1 MQRTARLFFLA
12 LISIVTPLQA
22 QSTETPCSFCGG
34 VVAASPQESAVP
46 SYLEVDA
53 SAIGD
58 VARQLAGLTPES
70 RGRLLLVV
78 RAAAL
83 EGDALGAADMLVT
96 NVVNELAAVGP
107 VAAAGLEIEAAD
119 PQIAAFALKRFSVAM
134 QGRGAARA
142 IIAPRMPLD
151 RLAALYD
158 AGAGSYFDEIVTGA
172 GDVVQTA
179 TWLAER
185 DPIKR
190 IVAIVEPRHPNVLYD
205 VASTFRDGAIRAYVS
220 IADERTVAAIA
231 AMNRELSG
239 DFAHDATSAIELL
252 RPDASKREEKALAFV
267 RGEDLRSVVVIP
279 GDATLPTIV
288 SLPSDDYMAPRRV
301 DASGARKIADV
312 GKKGGRYFIGLQ
324 ASSEPFVLTADR
336 PPIDADVS
344 KEAIDIVTDKG
355 ITVEEIIRNHQAY
368 WSFQHSILP
377 RYVAWN
383 ETKLRFTVGP
393 GEAIEATL
401 AGEHFFEKNGK
412 SDWVWRELLLNG
424 VRWKYGAIPELPL
437 IQPEKV
443 SQLPLDLH
451 LTNDYRYELVRSTP
465 LREFQTWEVRFEP
478 PPNAP
483 PELPLYRGTVW
494 IDARTWSRV
503 RIAMVQLNLS
513 GEILS
518 NEERLD
524 YEPLKAGENR
534 VLTSAE
540 AAMTDPKEL
549 RWLPLHIEAQQVLS
563 TAGRSTVVR
572 RATELSQLQI
582 DPADFEARH
591 TEATASNARM
601 VRDTE
606 KGLRYLEPTGDGTRR
621 VKEGYDTA
629 SLFMVGGV
637 HHDEGMEFPVMPL
650 GGIDYFNFDLW
661 GRGIQAN
668 VFFAGVIAAV
678 NATQPS
684 FLGTRTNVGFDFF
697 GIAVPFENTVTR
709 SGEDS
714 PGESIRTLPASLT
727 FRAGHPFLGFGKA
740 DISLGAGY
748 TSYQRHEDTASDFV
762 EPPNTFE
769 LRPGF
774 DVRYD
779 RWGYSVAAGFE
790 RGYRT
795 DWAPWGRAAEY
806 DEKQDTW
813 DRFSFS
819 AGRSFYL
826 PKFQRIGVEL
836 NYLDGRNLDR
846 FSKYELGYFGAQR
859 VRGIAS
865 GTVRAERAILGHL
878 SYGFVVSNALRLEA
892 FYDHALIDDD
902 AAGMSREPF
911 QGVGIAG
918 QTVGPWGTLL
928 RLDIGK
934 SIGPNSQDG
943 FVADI
948 LFLKLF
954 N

>member
-1 MQRTARLFFLA
+1 MA
-12 LISIVTPLQA
+12 IVTPPRAQA
-22 QSTETPCSFCGG
+22 AETPCSFSGG
-34 VVAASPQESAVP
+34 VIAAAPQESAVP
-46 SYLEVDA
+46 AYLEVDA

-58 VARQLAGLTPES
+58 VARQLAVLTPEG
-70 RGRLLLVV
+70 RGRILLIV

-83 EGDALGAADMLVT
+83 EGDALAAADTLVT
-96 NVVNELAAVGP
+96 TVVNELAAIGP
-107 VAAAGLEIEAAD
+107 VAAAGLELEGAD
-119 PQIAAFALKRFSVAM
+119 PQLAAFAMKRFSVAM
-134 QGRGAARA
+134 QGRGVARA
-142 IIAPRMPLD
+142 IAAPRMPFD
-151 RLAALYD
+151 RLATLYD

-172 GDVVQTA
+172 DDVVQTA
-179 TWLAER
+179 AWLAER
-185 DPIKR
+185 DPVKR
-190 IVAIVEPRHPNVLYD
+190 IVAIVEPKHPNVLYD
-205 VASTFRDGAIRAYVS
+205 VASAFRDGAIRAYVS

-239 DFAHDATSAIELL
+239 DFAPDATSAIELL

-288 SLPSDDYMAPRRV
+288 SLPSDDYMAPRRI
-301 DASGARKIADV
+301 DASGARKVADV

-336 PPIDADVS
+336 PPITADVS
-344 KEAIDIVTDKG
+344 KEAIDVVTDKG

-368 WSFQHSILP
+368 WSFQHATLP
-377 RYVAWN
+377 RYITRN
-383 ETKLRFTVGP
+383 ETKLRFTIGQ
-393 GEAIEATL
+393 GESLEATL
-401 AGEHFFEKNGK
+401 AGEQFFERNAK
-412 SDWVWRELLLNG
+412 SDWVWRDLLING
-424 VRWKYGAIPELPL
+424 VRWKYGSIPELPL

-465 LREFQTWEVRFEP
+465 LRGFQTWEVRFEP

-513 GEILS
+513 GEVLS

-524 YEPLKAGENR
+524 YEPLAPGENR
-534 VLTSAE
+534 VLT
-540 AAMTDPKEL
+540 AAGAAKVDPKQL
-549 RWLPLHIEAQQVLS
+549 LWLPLHIEAQQVLS
-563 TAGRSTVVR
+563 TAGRSTVIR
-572 RATELSQLQI
+572 RATELTQLEI
-582 DPADFEARH
+582 DPADFDARH
-591 TEATASNARM
+591 DAVSASTARM
-601 VRDTE
+601 VRDTDH
-606 KGLRYLEPTGDGTRR
+606 GLRYLEPAGDGTRR
-621 VKEGYDTA
+621 VKDGFDT
-629 SLFMVGGV
+629 SRLFMVGGV
-637 HHDEGMEFPVMPL
+637 HHDDGMEFPVLPL
-650 GGIDYFNFDLW
+650 GGIDYFNFDLR
-661 GRGIQAN
+661 GRGIQTN

-678 NATQPS
+678 NAAQPS
-684 FLGTRTNVGFDFF
+684 FLGTRTNIGFDFF
-697 GIAVPFENTVTR
+697 GIAAPFENTVTR
-709 SGEDS
+709 GGEDS
-714 PGESIRTLPASLT
+714 PGETVRTLPAALT

-740 DISLGAGY
+740 DISIGAGY
-748 TSYQRHEDTASDFV
+748 TSYQRAEDTAPDYV

-779 RWGYSVAAGFE
+779 RWGYSIVTSFE

-795 DWAPWGRAAEY
+795 DWAPWGQAAEY
-806 DEKQDTW
+806 DEKQATW

-865 GTVRAERAILGHL
+865 GTVRAESAILGHF
-878 SYGFVVSNALRLEA
+878 SYGFVISDALRLEA
-892 FYDHALIDDD
+892 FYDHALIDDTVS
-902 AAGMSREPF
+902 GMSRKPF

-934 SIGPNSQDG
+934 SIGPNAQDD
-943 FVADI
+943 FVADV